1 MTTANGHNLESA
13 LEQLLAEQADALIS
27 GLEDFDLQLERY
39 DIPAAHT
46 AEANSLLQLGSLL
59 HQTLEPISPSDDF
72 IERLKGELVGGQ
84 PVTLMVRWRK
94 LPAQYRLAAR
104 LGGLTITAGIM
115 LLATRRGLNVLSAL
129 QGRGQ
134 PEQESPLPLKPAT

>member
-1 MTTANGHNLESA
+1 MTTANGHNLESSF
-13 LEQLLAEQADALIS
+13 EQLLAEQADALIS
-27 GLEDFDLQLERY
+27 GLEDFDPQWEQY
-39 DIPAAHT
+39 DIPPART
-46 AEANSLLQLGSLL
+46 AEAKSLLQLGSLL
-59 HQTLEPISPSDDF
+59 YQTLEPVSPSDEF

-84 PVTLMVRWRK
+84 PVTLIVRWRK

-115 LLATRRGLNVLSAL
+115 LLAARRGLNVLSAL

-134 PEQESPLPLKPAT
+134 PKQEAPLPLKPAT